1 MKKLFT
7 LIMLS
12 LVCFVAAQA
21 QTVKITKTDGS
32 VVTMATSDITSIEIL
47 PAESLAG
54 TYTGT
59 DTLNFTMGQ
68 AYKTT
73 AENVQFV
80 VVENSD
86 GSINVTIPKET
97 FDFSATVPMVG
108 KIVQGSYTI
117 KNIPY
122 DSAKKAYYLDYTD
135 KATADVTV
143 FGNTKNYTVTK
154 GIVTVTF
161 TGSTVTVE
169 NEHKFGSMPM
179 ELYAT
184 FVGKK

>member
-1 MKKLFT
+1 
-7 LIMLS
+7 
-12 LVCFVAAQA
+12 
-21 QTVKITKTDGS
+21 
-32 VVTMATSDITSIEIL
+32 
-47 PAESLAG
+47 
-54 TYTGT
+54 
-59 DTLNFTMGQ
+59 
-68 AYKTT
+68 
-73 AENVQFV
+73 
-80 VVENSD
+80 
-86 GSINVTIPKET
+86 
-97 FDFSATVPMVG
+97 MVG